1 MKYYLMH
8 KDIQVASA
16 NINNENGLIMSI
28 FDITAPDHLP
38 VGVIYHNGKANQNS
52 LDQWWDYRCI
62 PEQRKG
68 IDDALIK
75 LKVRTERA
83 LAVRGN
89 AVSLT
94 DKYWIKPVDS
104 NLKWADVDFF
114 ENPHFSDHVRMS
126 LMGQKWDNCKKV
138 IDYRSPDNT
147 TNGNLPKF
155 WKYEEGRIFLVKGG
169 SNPYKQQPFNEVIA
183 SAIMRILD
191 IPHVEYSLYN
201 DEEPYS
207 SCDCFVTPETEFVS
221 AWQIYNTLDKPYGVS
236 VYRHFLDS
244 CEKLGI
250 KDTVHAIDKMLVLD
264 HIILNED
271 RHLNNFGFL
280 RNPDTLEWIG
290 AAPIFDSGTSLRY
303 NRYHGNI
310 YWNEDSYYCKPF
322 KDAHKDQIKLV
333 TSFDWIDFPKLDG
346 LGDEIRAIFSA
357 EQAKSYI
364 DEKRCGAIIEMVEQ
378 NIESIREL
386 AQSQLDGKSAD
397 RQGNDVMQDVAQSY
411 EVEEISEQLM
421 AENDKVYKKLAE

>member
-28 FDITAPDHLP
+28 FDITAPEHLP
-38 VGVIYHNGKANQNS
+38 VGVNYRDGKADKDA
-52 LDQWWDYRCI
+52 LDQWWKYRCI

-75 LKVRTERA
+75 LKVQTPMA
-83 LAVRGN
+83 LALRGN

-94 DKYWIKPVDS
+94 DKYWVNPADS
-104 NLKWADVDFF
+104 DLKWADVDFF

-126 LMGQKWDNCKKV
+126 LMGQKWDNCKKI

-183 SAIMRILD
+183 SAIMRRLD

-236 VYRHFLDS
+236 VYRHFLDC

-290 AAPIFDSGTSLRY
+290 SAPIFDSGTSLRY
-303 NRYHGNI
+303 NRFHDSF
-310 YWNEDSYYCKPF
+310 YWKEDSYFCKPF
-322 KDAHKDQIKLV
+322 KDSHKEQLKLV
-333 TSFDWIDFPKLDG
+333 SSFDWIDFSKLDG
-346 LGDEIRAIFSA
+346 LDDEIRAIFST
-357 EQAKSYI
+357 EQAKPFI
-364 DEKRCGAIIEMVEQ
+364 DPKRCEAIIGTIKQGVEDVQ
-378 NIESIREL
+378 KY
-386 AQSQLDGKSAD
+386 AQ
-397 RQGNDVMQDVAQSY
+397 
-411 EVEEISEQLM
+411 E
-421 AENDKVYKKLAE
+421 